1 MRIGPRLLRWL
12 TILSAFVAAPVCD
25 ASDEENATVS
35 KDLARER
42 DQITRIELKDGQ
54 TLLGWVV
61 EQNADKV
68 IIELPVGGRMTID
81 RQLIGSLRP
90 EAKTRIT
97 DSGEIWM
104 RDPIPDRYLLM
115 PSGILLKQGDFY
127 FTQAQLSV
135 STLTLGVT
143 DFLTIVGGAVVP
155 AWFVRDGFNFIGG
168 VKTGFSITNLLHLAG
183 GAEAFVIP
191 GTSSTFGLLYGTAT
205 VGTANANASL
215 AMGGPFATEKRC
227 TLLAGGGCDNKV
239 YLSDLVI
246 TVSGKLRLTRG
257 FSLVTENWIISNWSV
272 SHTAIYSPSTTYS
285 AKAEFILSLAAHAF
299 GEKWAVDIG
308 ALRFPGVEFPIPWL
322 NFSYRWN

>member
-1 MRIGPRLLRWL
+1 MRIGRGLLRWL
-12 TILSAFVAAPVCD
+12 TILSAFAAAPVCD
-25 ASDEENATVS
+25 ASDEENATLS
-35 KDLARER
+35 KGLARER

-61 EQNADKV
+61 EQNAEKV
-68 IIELPVGGRMTID
+68 ILELPVGGRMTID

-97 DSGEIWM
+97 VTGEIWM

-168 VKTGFSITNLLHLAG
+168 VKTPPGWGRRGVRDTGNQLDLRIALWNRDGGDSERECLAG
-183 GAEAFVIP
+183 HGRTVLDGEEMCAARGWWMRQQSLLER
-191 GTSSTFGLLYGTAT
+191 FGDH
-205 VGTANANASL
+205 
-215 AMGGPFATEKRC
+215 RQ
-227 TLLAGGGCDNKV
+227 
-239 YLSDLVI
+239 
-246 TVSGKLRLTRG
+246 R
-257 FSLVTENWIISNWSV
+257 
-272 SHTAIYSPSTTYS
+272 
-285 AKAEFILSLAAHAF
+285 
-299 GEKWAVDIG
+299 
-308 ALRFPGVEFPIPWL
+308 
-322 NFSYRWN
+322 